1 MDETDLLICRE
12 LLMNSRQS
20 YREIAEKLG
29 ISVNAVHKRVQALI
43 DSQIIRRFRTY
54 LNIHFLQAINVNILG
69 KTSVKSINLLEKNLG
84 RNDQTYWITLGAGG
98 WTYIGGYLK
107 SIAQL
112 DEFMK
117 FVINTGN
124 ISDPIL
130 GISKTFVL
138 QKTLDDLHPIDFLI
152 LGELQY
158 DARKNASEIAEKL
171 GISAKTVNK
180 HIQYMAEN
188 NMIYFSVEFFPD
200 GKNDIMPFFHITIED
215 NADAGNIILQLYQTF
230 PKSLLY
236 AESYSNLPHFIFAP
250 FWVDSFRRIDE
261 IREQFASI
269 PGIKTYEI
277 NMMFKGIILET
288 WRDKLI
294 QDRVAEYQKLKF
306 ESDMDWIKFSPN

>member
-1 MDETDLLICRE
+1 MDETDLLISRE
-12 LLMNSRQS
+12 LLANSRQS
-20 YREIAEKLG
+20 YREIAEKLTL
-29 ISVNAVHKRVQALI
+29 SVNAVHKRVQALI

-54 LNIHFLQAINVNILG
+54 LNISFLQAINVNILG

-107 SIAQL
+107 NIAQL

-117 FVINTGN
+117 FVINTAN
-124 ISDPIL
+124 ISESML
-130 GISKTFVL
+130 GISKNVEL

-158 DARKNASEIAEKL
+158 DARKNASEIAETL
-171 GISAKTVNK
+171 GVSSKTVNK
-180 HIQYMAEN
+180 HIQYMNDN
-188 NMIYFSVEFFPD
+188 NMVQFSVEFFPD
-200 GKNDIMPFFHITIED
+200 GKNDIMPFFHITLEE
-215 NADAGNIILQLYQTF
+215 NADARNIILQLYQTF
-230 PKSLLY
+230 PKSILY

-261 IREQFASI
+261 IREQFLSI

-277 NMMFKGIILET
+277 NMMYKGVLLET

-294 QDRVAEYQKLKF
+294 QDRVAEYRKIKL
-306 ESDMDWIKFSPN
+306 ESDID